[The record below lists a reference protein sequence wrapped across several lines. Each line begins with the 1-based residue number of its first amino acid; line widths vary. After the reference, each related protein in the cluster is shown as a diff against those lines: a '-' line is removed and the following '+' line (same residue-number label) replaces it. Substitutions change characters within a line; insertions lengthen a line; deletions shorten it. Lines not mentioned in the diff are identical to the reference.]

1 MSCDNE
7 ALSEGLSIF
16 NNNLGFLQ
24 PKQSKYI
31 PVGSLS
37 LVCDGIFTT
46 VFNDIVKIK
55 ELKDIKF
62 YLECD
67 KVKKKELNIDF
78 AYIMNMPT
86 TPIGKSSAET
96 IDEKSVKQLEAINK
110 SLGNI
115 KSSVDTLTK
124 KIKF

>member
-1 MSCDNE
+1 M
-7 ALSEGLSIF
+7 
-16 NNNLGFLQ
+16 
-24 PKQSKYI
+24 
-31 PVGSLS
+31 
-37 LVCDGIFTT
+37 
-46 VFNDIVKIK
+46 
-55 ELKDIKF
+55 
-62 YLECD
+62 
-67 KVKKKELNIDF
+67 NIDF